1 MWQINANFMHD
12 ILFKDESYAIIDSCM
27 KVHAELGSGFL
38 EAIYQ
43 EALEKESTKRGIP
56 YKRQQKLSVYFDGQK
71 LNKYYVDDFLCYNSI
86 ILELK
91 VCSSFTEGQT
101 KQLLNYLKA
110 TNKKLGILI
119 NFGSSSLIYKR
130 IINATGSL

>member
-1 MWQINANFMHD
+1 MSD
-12 ILFKDESYAIIDSCM
+12 ILFKDESYKIIGSCM
-27 KVHAELGSGFL
+27 KVHSELGSGFL
-38 EAIYQ
+38 EAVYQ
-43 EALEKESTKRGIP
+43 EALEKEFTNRCIP

-71 LNKYYVDDFLCYNSI
+71 LNKYYVADFLCYDSI

-91 VCSSFTEGQT
+91 VCSSFSDGQT

-130 IINATGSL
+130 IVNATGSL